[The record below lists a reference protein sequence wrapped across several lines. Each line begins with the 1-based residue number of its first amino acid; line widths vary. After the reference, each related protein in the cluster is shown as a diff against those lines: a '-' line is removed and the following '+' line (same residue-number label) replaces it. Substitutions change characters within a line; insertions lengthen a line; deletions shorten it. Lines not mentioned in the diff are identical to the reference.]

1 MFDSKSSCEVWAVQ
15 SPLSGGDRPRS
26 GARFA
31 APPQPVNQQTGVP
44 LGVERAHVSWQV
56 LLPSHPLTG
65 PQHLALVL
73 APPALSL
80 VPPLPVS
87 PVLRR
92 PLSGHSLQNKGS
104 SLAPSPAL
112 REAWLAV

>member
-1 MFDSKSSCEVWAVQ
+1 MRFGPCK
-15 SPLSGGDRPRS
+15 
-26 GARFA
+26 ARCLGVIA
-31 APPQPVNQQTGVP
+31 HVLVHGSWPPPQPVNQQTGVP

-73 APPALSL
+73 APPAPSP

-87 PVLRR
+87 PGLRR

-104 SLAPSPAL
+104 SLAPSTAL